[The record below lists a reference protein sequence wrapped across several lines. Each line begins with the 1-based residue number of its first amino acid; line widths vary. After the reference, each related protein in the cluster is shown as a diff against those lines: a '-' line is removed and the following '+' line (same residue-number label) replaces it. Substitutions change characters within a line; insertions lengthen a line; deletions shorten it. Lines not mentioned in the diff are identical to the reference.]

1 MRFVAIF
8 AFAVSHLHHLF
19 NFQRIVQSDFLTVL
33 LAASAHHSKHIF
45 GLFCLSLTNCLSFIF
60 LELDHALPNE
70 VLVCFWHRPLK
81 RILEWQQIG
90 QLYEILVRIGRGV
103 DCLVAAECLRIGFFN
118 DCHERETVSCDAAEK
133 RSLVS
138 CTRYLTVDDYVSPL
152 LFDEEPHHED
162 AVLAEVMESQRMHPA
177 EYVLQMTL
185 LDLPRSTL
193 HFFATPHR
201 IGHRGSERE

>member
-1 MRFVAIF
+1 MRFVAIL

-60 LELDHALPNE
+60 LELNHALPNE

-90 QLYEILVRIGRGV
+90 QVYEILVRIGRGV
-103 DCLVAAECLRIGFFN
+103 DCLVAAECLRIGF
-118 DCHERETVSCDAAEK
+118 SMIAMKEK
-133 RSLVS
+133 RCPV
-138 CTRYLTVDDYVSPL
+138 
-152 LFDEEPHHED
+152 
-162 AVLAEVMESQRMHPA
+162 
-177 EYVLQMTL
+177 TL
-185 LDLPRSTL
+185 LKKGVLSAAHGILLSTTTYLHCSLMKSLTTKMPCLPK
-193 HFFATPHR
+193 
-201 IGHRGSERE
+201 